1 MTAIMANS
9 KNSEHVCPLCNLK
22 FNNGTAFKHHMKS
35 HDDNE
40 ELREQ
45 RNAVLGEMIATCFSK
60 KQIQSSTTDESVFR
74 ELVFRGRSGFRGL
87 RFLIREFSRAKR
99 IWI

>member
-60 KQIQSSTTDESVFR
+60 KLIQSSTTAIVA
-74 ELVFRGRSGFRGL
+74 L
-87 RFLIREFSRAKR
+87 
-99 IWI
+99 